1 MYKIETFQD
10 LRVWQKAHTLILEIY
25 KLTKCFPS
33 DEKFG
38 IISQIRRSSVSIA
51 TNIVEGQK
59 RKSTKDY
66 LHFLNLSNSSLEETK
81 YLLLLSK
88 DLNYINY
95 EHYEALIHYCSEI
108 GRMLA
113 GLRKSLSLTP

>member
-1 MYKIETFQD
+1 MYRIETFQD
-10 LRVWQKAHTLILEIY
+10 LKVWQKSHTLILEIY
-25 KLTKCFPS
+25 KLTKRFPN

-38 IISQIRRSSVSIA
+38 IISQIRRSTVSIA

-81 YLLLLSK
+81 YLLLLSR
-88 DLNYINY
+88 DLNYVDH
-95 EHYEALIHYCSEI
+95 EHYEMLINYCNEI
-108 GRMLA
+108 GRMLS